1 MCSGDM
7 NSTLIFP
14 YRDSPVLGH
23 SPQLQPRRMNGEQ
36 HTDRR
41 SVVVLHRNTGS
52 DGNSTLYFY
61 ARVMRMFRSVCRR
74 SQPNSTTTNRHP
86 ANIAPLRC
94 TVSFP
99 AASVYTGLW
108 VFFSAGCGAV
118 GLCWGDE
125 ASCSRSYELTMLRI
139 AV

>member
-1 MCSGDM
+1 M

-23 SPQLQPRRMNGEQ
+23 SLQLQPRRMNGEQ

-52 DGNSTLYFY
+52 DGNSTIYFY

-86 ANIAPLRC
+86 ANNAPL
-94 TVSFP
+94 
-99 AASVYTGLW
+99 
-108 VFFSAGCGAV
+108 
-118 GLCWGDE
+118 
-125 ASCSRSYELTMLRI
+125 
-139 AV
+139 